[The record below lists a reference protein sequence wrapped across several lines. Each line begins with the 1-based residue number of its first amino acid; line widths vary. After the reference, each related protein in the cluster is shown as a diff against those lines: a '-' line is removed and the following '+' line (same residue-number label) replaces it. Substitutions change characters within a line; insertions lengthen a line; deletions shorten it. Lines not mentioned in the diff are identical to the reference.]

1 MTILQ
6 TLVAA
11 RWVHFA
17 ALFFL
22 FGCPLSFLVVCGVN
36 KTNGARIGNALHGLL
51 PIVAVAAAISGLVWI
66 AALIANMAG
75 SFAEAATRETLQAF
89 FFETQFGPIVIVR
102 LALLAVAMAVLLL
115 PRDIRFATW
124 LVVSA
129 ALLVNQAWL
138 GHAANGGAS
147 LFGASMIG
155 AYAIHVLAA
164 AAWVGGLPVL
174 LFALFSG
181 RGAPRANDNAAILSR
196 YSLLATGAVTLIL
209 LSGIANALFRV
220 HGHPGWLYGTGYGD
234 ILAIK
239 LLLVA
244 LMLGLAFHNRF
255 IAMPRLGAATPEPL
269 RRCLGLS
276 ISVELLLG
284 VLVIG
289 AAALLG
295 VTPPPD

>member
-6 TLVAA
+6 ILVAA

-17 ALFFL
+17 GLFVL
-22 FGCPLSFLVVCGVN
+22 FGCPLSFLVVRGAD
-36 KTNGARIGNALHGLL
+36 KTDAARIGNSLHRLL
-51 PIVAVAAAISGLVWI
+51 PIIAAAAGISGLVWI

-75 SFAEAATRETLQAF
+75 SFAEAATGETLQAF

-102 LALLAVAMAVLLL
+102 LVLLFVAMVVLVL
-115 PRDIRFATW
+115 PRNIRFGTW
-124 LVVSA
+124 LVVSTG
-129 ALLVNQAWL
+129 LLINQAWL

-147 LFGASMIG
+147 LFGALMIG
-155 AYAIHVLAA
+155 IYAVHVLAA

-181 RGAPRANDNAAILSR
+181 RRARRADDNAAILSR
-196 YSLLATGAVTLIL
+196 YSTLATGAVTLIL
-209 LSGIANALFRV
+209 LSGVANALFRV
-220 HGHPGWLYGTGYGD
+220 HGQFGRLYATGYGD

-244 LMLGLAFHNRF
+244 LMLGLASYNRF
-255 IAMPRLGAATPEPL
+255 IAMPRLGAATPESAPAN
-269 RRCLGLS
+269 LGRS
-276 ISVELLLG
+276 IGAELILG